1 MEELKENKLT
11 KFTFYDL
18 YYKALK
24 DKPDEYA
31 GRLIKNICKVIF
43 DNGQID
49 LPENPIE
56 QFEWHNLCLT
66 LDISKSLERQGKKS
80 KVFNKQM
87 KHFTFYEDYYKA
99 IRLLNDKQSGQ
110 YIKAICG
117 YMLDDAEPKGLDPVV
132 EKYFN
137 YAKWN
142 LTLSRVRSMTGR
154 KSEKVATASS
164 TVTLEDIQSE
174 FNLKG
179 EIYNREK
186 YLQGIDLCDVR
197 EYFKVNPPSPEK
209 SIYYAWEEYKKVKKN
224 GT

>member
-1 MEELKENKLT
+1 MEELKESKLT

-18 YYKALK
+18 YHKALK

-31 GRLIKNICKVIF
+31 GRLIKNICNVI
-43 DNGQID
+43 DDGEID
-49 LPENPIE
+49 LPDNPVE

-66 LDISKSLERQGKKS
+66 LDISKSLELQGKKS

-117 YMLDDAEPKGLDPVV
+117 YMLEDEEPKGLDTVV

-154 KSEKVATASS
+154 KSKRAANLSS

-186 YLQGIDLCDVR
+186 YLQGIDLYDVR
-197 EYFKVNPPSPEK
+197 EYFKVNTPSSDK
-209 SIYYAWEEYKKVKKN
+209 SIYYAMEEYKRVKQN
-224 GT
+224 CT